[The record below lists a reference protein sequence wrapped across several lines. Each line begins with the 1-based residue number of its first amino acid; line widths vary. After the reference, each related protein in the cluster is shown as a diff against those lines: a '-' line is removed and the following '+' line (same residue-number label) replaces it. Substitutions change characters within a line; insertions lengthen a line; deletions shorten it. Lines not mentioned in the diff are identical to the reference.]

1 MTTDN
6 SPPFENVSCLHCGEP
21 LHFDRGKGW
30 LHPDGSLI
38 KQRLKITERGPGGDK
53 GTLVDDHVALPDYGP
68 GGV

>member
-6 SPPFENVSCLHCGEP
+6 ALFENITCQRCGEI

-30 LHPDGSLI
+30 LHPDGNLI
-38 KQRLKITERGPGGDK
+38 KQKLVVTERHPEGEW
-53 GTLVDDHVALPDYGP
+53 VDDHVALPDYGP